1 MLFKRRTFGLSL
13 PLTKIAMTFSH
24 TFFSS
29 RQVLRAVLVGVSLC
43 SAALTSAQA
52 QNAIPPAVD
61 AYVGAAYGLQFR
73 ADCRG
78 AEVCDRGRDAFKL
91 FGGYR
96 ATPSL
101 ATEVSYYYLGK
112 QRLTWAQNSPS
123 APVIKTVVN
132 NLEIRSQAQYEES
145 EMQVLGLGV
154 ALETDMFDIFTQHL
168 RAGLGVSQEKKQLEP
183 MSGVGKVDETQVRVF
198 PYLGAGLSY
207 QASRSLR
214 FFSNAEVLIHPDK
227 AFVVLTVGA
236 GGEF

>member
-1 MLFKRRTFGLSL
+1 MLFKRRTIGLSL

-29 RQVLRAVLVGVSLC
+29 RQVLRAALVGVSLC
-43 SAALTSAQA
+43 SAALTSVQA

-78 AEVCDRGRDAFKL
+78 ALTCDRSRDAFKL

-112 QRLTWAQNSPS
+112 QQLTWAAGAAG
-123 APVIKTVVN
+123 APTIVTSVGTQQV
-132 NLEIRSQAQYEES
+132 RTRADFEEN

-154 ALETDMFDIFTQHL
+154 ALESDMFQVLTQHL
-168 RAGLGVSQEKKQLEP
+168 RVGLAVSEEKKSYSL
-183 MSGVGKVDETQVRVF
+183 VGGGKAEETKLRVF
-198 PYLGAGLSY
+198 PYVGAGLSY
-207 QASRSLR
+207 QSSPSLR
-214 FFSNAEVLIHPDK
+214 FFSNAEVLINPDK
-227 AFVVLTVGA
+227 AIVVLTAGV

>member
-1 MLFKRRTFGLSL
+1 MLFKRRTIGLSL

-29 RQVLRAVLVGVSLC
+29 RQVLRAALVGVSLC
-43 SAALTSAQA
+43 SAALTSVQA

-112 QRLTWAQNSPS
+112 QRLTWAPTNPG
-123 APVIKTVVN
+123 APIIKTVVN
-132 NLEIRSQAQYEES
+132 NQEVSTRVQYEQS

-168 RAGLGVSQEKKQLEP
+168 RAGLAVSQEKKQLEL
-183 MSGVGKVDETQVRVF
+183 VGGATTLDETQIRVF